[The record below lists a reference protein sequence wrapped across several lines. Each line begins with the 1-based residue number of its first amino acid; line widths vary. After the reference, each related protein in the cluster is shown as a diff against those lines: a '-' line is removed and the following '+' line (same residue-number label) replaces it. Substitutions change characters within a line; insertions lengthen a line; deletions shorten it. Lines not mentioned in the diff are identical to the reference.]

1 MSTESSDSSDDAV
14 DGDDPIELWQPRWRG
29 RPGRLEVWYATM
41 TDAAT
46 GAGLWVHGETVAPR
60 SGTGAE
66 AGDGLVEGDK
76 DAGAAGTP
84 ATAHGWV
91 AWFPSEGKPVWSR
104 SGAEQVS
111 PPGEDP
117 PAGFSAGDLT
127 LGPGGTKGTAGD
139 LEWDITWRAAEQEPL
154 YTFPKWAWAR
164 ELLPAAQIVPAPSM
178 QARGW
183 VRNGDTRHE
192 IEGHAAASRIYG
204 HGNAQRWGWLH
215 ADLGDGNVI
224 ELVSAVS
231 TRPVLSALAPITF
244 LRMRVDGTDWPRTRV
259 ACWGLRAHLDLP
271 QWRIQGRTQGVEV
284 DLEVTQPP
292 ERCVSIDYTDPNGA
306 TATCTNTERADLALT
321 LRWQDGRSRTW
332 RLDGTA
338 HAEIGRRP

>member
-1 MSTESSDSSDDAV
+1 MK
-14 DGDDPIELWQPRWRG
+14 LWQPRWRG

-46 GAGLWVHGETVAPR
+46 GAGLWVHGETVAPVR
-60 SGTGAE
+60 GST
-66 AGDGLVEGDK
+66 DD
-76 DAGAAGTP
+76 DAAGGARADGGGSP
-84 ATAHGWV
+84 GAKAHGWV
-91 AWFPSEGKPVWSR
+91 AWFPASGDPSWSR
-104 SGAEQVS
+104 TGVEIAS
-111 PPGEDP
+111 PPGDGP
-117 PAGFSAGDLT
+117 PAGFSAGGLT

-139 LEWDITWRAAEQEPL
+139 LEWDVTWRAAEQEPL

-178 QARGW
+178 HARGW
-183 VRNGDTRHE
+183 VRDGGTRHE
-192 IEGHAAASRIYG
+192 IEGHAAAARIYG

-215 ADLGDGNVI
+215 ADLGDGDVI

-231 TRPVLSALAPITF
+231 TKPLLGSLAPITF
-244 LRMRVDGTDWPRTRV
+244 LRIRVGGTDWPQTRV
-259 ACWGLRAHLDLP
+259 ASWGLRAHLDLP
-271 QWRIQGRTQGVEV
+271 RWKVKGRTQGVEV

-321 LRWQDGRSRTW
+321 LRWQDGRSRSW
-332 RLDGTA
+332 KLDGTA